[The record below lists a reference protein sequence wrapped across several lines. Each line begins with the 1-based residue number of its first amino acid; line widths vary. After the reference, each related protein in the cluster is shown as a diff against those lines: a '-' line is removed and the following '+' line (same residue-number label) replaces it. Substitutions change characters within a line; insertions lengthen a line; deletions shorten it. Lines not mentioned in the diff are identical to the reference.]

1 MTREPDPKIL
11 QYRGAAMQLVIQRM
25 IAVIIIADR
34 MQQICEPRAHP
45 RISHAEGM
53 SAHERCAQHLR
64 GGDTNVVIPMCLTL
78 HVSRVILVCCCTEI
92 QTKWVC

>member
-64 GGDTNVVIPMCLTL
+64 GGDTNVSHFACESSYIGLL
-78 HVSRVILVCCCTEI
+78 LY
-92 QTKWVC
+92 